1 MAIDIRTG
9 THIVTFPSKV
19 ASMMG
24 QYDHV
29 YNIVLDTDTDNGV
42 LATRGA
48 YVDFDQYEQGAV
60 TANTVEGKILKQ
72 AANGNWY
79 IEITKL
85 PAVEIL
91 YLYNSPVSEYAE
103 KEFQDESLFYNK
115 EDEVAQGAVLT
126 IGDVI
131 EYSDTA
137 ITGTPAANTTV
148 KYTSGKWVI

>member
-9 THIVTFPSKV
+9 SHVVSFPSKV

-29 YNIVLDTDTDNGV
+29 YNIVLDADCDNGT
-42 LATRGA
+42 LATRSS

-85 PAVEIL
+85 PTAEVL

-115 EDEVAQGAVLT
+115 NGEVAQGAVLT

-131 EYSDTA
+131 EYSALA
-137 ITGTPAANTTV
+137 ITGTPAANTVV